1 MAQPKIKIA
10 CVANLYTREMRFE
23 RAGDTELG
31 HKHPFNH
38 ITFLSSGKLKVET
51 ELGIS
56 EYSAPQMIYIH
67 KDYVHELTA
76 LVDNTVA
83 YCIHAL
89 RNGDGIDDIIDEDM
103 IPAGM
108 NAPEIFEIVK
118 HVSLS

>member
-10 CVANLYTREMRFE
+10 CVSNLYSREMIFE
-23 RAGDTELG
+23 KAGDTELG

-38 ITFLSSGKLKVET
+38 MTFLASGSLKVET
-51 ELGIS
+51 ELGVS
-56 EYSAPQMIYIH
+56 EFTAPKMIFIH
-67 KDYVHELTA
+67 KDYIHELTA

-103 IPAGM
+103 LPAGM
-108 NAPEIFEIVK
+108 SNAEIFEITK
-118 HVSLS
+118 PVSI